1 MIGYYL
7 SSNSEMCYSDK
18 TQTFRE
24 LNSEHSQLKTTEFW
38 TLPHVWHCLLAI
50 APFWIVPMPC
60 VPVGSSCHV
69 SSVHHLPAWH
79 KYVAHL
85 SKFFLVRA
93 KWTRNSID

>member
-1 MIGYYL
+1 MIVYYL
-7 SSNSEMCYSDK
+7 SSNNEMCYSAK
-18 TQTFRE
+18 TQIFSR
-24 LNSEHSQLKTTEFW
+24 TEFW

-69 SSVHHLPAWH
+69 WSVHHLPAWH